1 MLGWEYP
8 PYLNGGLGV
17 ATAGLAQALSS
28 LVDLTLILPRS
39 EQSILPAGGRIL
51 SLHGQELP
59 EIRRR
64 YTRQES
70 ELLREVRVEYVE
82 VPLQGYEQVS
92 RRFAPVSREHWLRVE
107 HLVPEEILERPAR
120 PFFIDQLYGD
130 DVVSRVIDYSELVLT
145 QAESIDFDLI
155 HAHDWMTFLAGLQ
168 LKARTGKPLLLH
180 VHSLEY
186 DRGGPESRGWV
197 FELEQHAL
205 QQADLVIPVS
215 RYTGDILRR
224 IYGVAED
231 RLYPVRNGIE
241 PLARYRTA
249 RPFAE
254 PLVAFLGRITPQ
266 KGPMY
271 FFEAALHLLRERPR
285 TQFVVAGQ
293 GEQIEA
299 LIRRATAAQV
309 RDRIHFPG
317 FLDRDRV
324 RDLLAMA
331 DVFVMPSVSEPFGLV
346 ALEAAQLGVPCVL
359 STQSGVAEVL
369 HGALQVDYADTPAM
383 ARLMQRLIDD
393 QSLRTQVVA
402 AQDRALATIS
412 WPYAAKRVF
421 EAYTRLT

>member
-17 ATAGLAQALSS
+17 ATAGLAQALSA
-28 LVDLTLILPRS
+28 LVDLTLVLPRS
-39 EQSILPAGGRIL
+39 EETTLPAGGRIL

-59 EIRRR
+59 DIRRR
-64 YTRQES
+64 YLRQES
-70 ELLREVRVEYVE
+70 EWLREVRVESVD
-82 VPLQGYEQVS
+82 VSLQGYEQVG
-92 RRFAPVSREHWLRVE
+92 RRFAPISREQWLRVE
-107 HLVPEEILERPAR
+107 RMIPEEILERPAR

-130 DVVSRVIDYSELVLT
+130 DVVARVIDYSELVLA
-145 QAESIDFDLI
+145 QGESLDFDLI

-168 LKARTGKPLLLH
+168 LKARSGKPLVLH

-186 DRGGPESRGWV
+186 DRGGPESRGWI
-197 FELEQHAL
+197 FALEQHAL
-205 QQADLVIPVS
+205 QHADLVIPVS

-224 IYGVAED
+224 IYGISEE
-231 RLYPVRNGIE
+231 RLYPVRNGIA
-241 PLARYRTA
+241 PLARYRSA

-254 PLVAFLGRITPQ
+254 PLIAFLGRITPQ

-271 FFEAALHLLRERPR
+271 FFEAALHLLRERPH

-324 RDLLAMA
+324 HDLLSMA
-331 DVFVMPSVSEPFGLV
+331 DVFVLPSVSEPFGLA
-346 ALEAAQLGVPCVL
+346 ALEAAQLGVPCIL

-383 ARLMQRLIDD
+383 ARLMQRLLDD
-393 QSLRTQVVA
+393 QSLRAQVIA
-402 AQDRALATIS
+402 TQDRALATIS
-412 WPYAAKRVF
+412 WPYAAKRVV
-421 EAYTRLT
+421 EAYARVI